1 MRSLQVKHG
10 WANPYRLI
18 GYIGILNHLGVSHS
32 YHIPITSLVTFVSI
46 LFDKIWCWILRVAL
60 IAPRS
65 LCPGSHFPKPSQ
77 RGLSFTSDNA
87 PSNWW
92 PYTEYG
98 AFFRYFWINYF
109 HEVKILLR
117 QLYDES
123 ILVFK
128 CLDLSTP
135 STYLTFIVDTLV
147 QSSVGT
153 KSRLLVLFGY
163 DQQPW
168 MQMQRSSFTHTRAMR
183 IYCQLYY
190 CGPKHR

>member
-1 MRSLQVKHG
+1 MTSFHLLRLSTRGG
-10 WANPYRLI
+10 WVVQKVQN
-18 GYIGILNHLGVSHS
+18 
-32 YHIPITSLVTFVSI
+32 LVYVVI
-46 LFDKIWCWILRVAL
+46 ECPLRVAL
-60 IAPRS
+60 IAPRG
-65 LCPGSHFPKPSQ
+65 LCPCLHFPKPSQ
-77 RGLSFTSDNA
+77 RGPSFTSDNA

-163 DQQPW
+163 NQQPW
-168 MQMQRSSFTHTRAMR
+168 MQMQRSSFTHIRVMR
-183 IYCQLYY
+183 VYCQLQG
-190 CGPKHR
+190 GP